1 MSACAL
7 ADNGITG
14 TGGTGEG
21 AGAMS
26 CPDDKEEQLRN
37 RRGGE
42 DGEDGDN
49 KDLDD
54 LLGFGV
60 IVGVMETV
68 AAIAIRSGSV
78 AKGINALILIN
89 STTATQGGL
98 SNAG

>member
-1 MSACAL
+1 M
-7 ADNGITG
+7 TG
-14 TGGTGEG
+14 TGGTGEEC
-21 AGAMS
+21 AGAIS
-26 CPDDKEEQLRN
+26 CPDNEEQLRN

-49 KDLDD
+49 KDFDD

-60 IVGVMETV
+60 TVGVAAAV

-78 AKGINALILIN
+78 AKGIKALILIN